1 MSKMLGCLVGLLA
14 AGWLIGCE
22 GRGRGE
28 EALPEPPQ
36 SSLPAHFP
44 APVYTFGS
52 HTPLTPQGFE
62 LGRMLF
68 YDPRLSRDGTVSCGS
83 CHQPAFAF
91 ADSVRAT
98 SLGVGAQSGVR
109 NTPGLANLAWMPAF
123 FWDGGAAHLEITPLN
138 ALTNPVEMGET
149 LQHTLEKLNATPRYR
164 EKFKAAFGE
173 DTISAQLLFRAIAQF
188 TGSLVSDGSRYDRYV
203 RQERGAALTADERE
217 GLQLF
222 TQKCA
227 NCHATHL
234 FTDHSF
240 RNNGLDG
247 EGVRDP
253 GRQVVTGNA
262 ADRGKFKVPSLR
274 NVALTPP
281 YMHDGRFPTLAA
293 VLDHYAAGVQ
303 NSSTLDPLLR
313 QAGAPGIPLTEAE
326 KTKLIAFLHTLTDAT
341 FCADERFKDP
351 GSL

>member
-1 MSKMLGCLVGLLA
+1 MNGCLIGLLA
-14 AGWLIGCE
+14 AGWLSGCE
-22 GRGRGE
+22 GRGSGGE
-28 EALPEPPQ
+28 PLPELPEP
-36 SSLPAHFP
+36 LPAHFP
-44 APVYTFGS
+44 APVYTFGD
-52 HTPLTPQGFE
+52 HNPLTPEGFR

-83 CHQPAFAF
+83 CHRPAFAF
-91 ADSVRAT
+91 ADSARAT
-98 SLGVGAQSGVR
+98 SRGVGNQPGVR
-109 NTPGLANLAWMPAF
+109 NTPGLANLAWLPAF
-123 FWDGGAAHLEITPLN
+123 FWDGGAGHLELTPLN
-138 ALTNPVEMGET
+138 ALTNPVEMDET
-149 LQHTLEKLNATPRYR
+149 LQRILEKLNATPRYR

-173 DTISAQLLFRAIAQF
+173 DTISGPLLFRAIAQF
-188 TGSLVSDGSRYDRYV
+188 TGSLVSAGSRYDRYV
-203 RQERGAALTADERE
+203 RQERGTALTAGERE

-222 TQKCA
+222 TQHCA
-227 NCHATHL
+227 ACHATPL

-247 EGVRDP
+247 EGSRDA
-253 GRQVVTGNA
+253 GRQIVTGQA
-262 ADRGKFKVPSLR
+262 ADRGKFRVPSLR

-303 NSSTLDPLLR
+303 ASPTLDPLLR

-326 KTKLIAFLHTLTDAT
+326 KTKLVAFLHTLTDAA

>member
-1 MSKMLGCLVGLLA
+1 MIGCLLGLWLV
-14 AGWLIGCE
+14 GWLPGCN
-22 GRGRGE
+22 GHGNGE
-28 EALPEPPQ
+28 ETLPETPP
-36 SSLPAHFP
+36 SSRPAHFP
-44 APVYTFGS
+44 APGYAFGDQN
-52 HTPLTPQGFE
+52 PLTREGFA

-68 YDPRLSRDGTVSCGS
+68 YDPRLSRDGTISCGS
-83 CHQPAFAF
+83 CHRPAFAF
-91 ADSVRAT
+91 ADSARAT
-98 SLGVGAQSGVR
+98 SPGIGGQSGTR
-109 NTPGLANLAWMPAF
+109 NTPGLANLAWTPAF
-123 FWDGGAAHLEITPLN
+123 FWDGGAGHLEITPLN

-173 DTISAQLLFRAIAQF
+173 DTITARLLFRAIAQF
-188 TGSLVSDGSRYDRYV
+188 TGSLVSAGARYDRYV
-203 RQERGAALTADERE
+203 RGERGAALTADERE

-222 TQKCA
+222 NQKCA
-227 NCHATHL
+227 ACHATHL

-247 EGVRDP
+247 EGARDA

-262 ADRGKFKVPSLR
+262 ADRGRFRVPSLR
-274 NVALTPP
+274 NVTLTPP
-281 YMHDGRFPTLAA
+281 YMHDGRFATLPA

-303 NSSTLDPLLR
+303 ESPTLDPLLR
-313 QAGAPGIPLTEAE
+313 QPGAPGIPLTEAE
-326 KTKLIAFLHTLTDAT
+326 KGKLIAFLHTLADPA